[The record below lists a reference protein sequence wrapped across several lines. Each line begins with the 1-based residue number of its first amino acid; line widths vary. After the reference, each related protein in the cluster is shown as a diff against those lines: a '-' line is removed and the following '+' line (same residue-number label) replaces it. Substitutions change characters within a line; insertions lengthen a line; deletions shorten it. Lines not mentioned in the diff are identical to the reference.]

1 GVVRASGLDQSNI
14 PQFFARFIFPL
25 AAFDRGGLINDP
37 NAGTNKNL
45 FAFWGL
51 VDYLQSHEE
60 YIIRRR
66 GLPEADVRRMVEKFY
81 NDAIL
86 AKITATMTP
95 EEKVRWVSD
104 LQGIIELVGL
114 RVTPESRDAQT
125 LAVLLAARDVTGRDI
140 RLTPDRAN
148 QVPLG
153 VMRNFMVTR
162 GLRSEQVSGLVPLM
176 KRLLGGPDTPG
187 ELDAMFGEITLDYAK
202 KCPEA
207 GYLNYLEERLK
218 EVRAAGDVADEA
230 LLFRLV
236 VAEEG
241 ILVEQLRLQRMLDAL
256 VLLAEARMAD
266 GRTIDELN
274 LAELTDAAINGYME
288 RLRQILEGMR
298 GLDGEFLDEFKGHP
312 MYDAFNFL
320 NRRTIPTVIQE
331 GPNAGKRMDI
341 TYKRNPDPEHEF
353 ETVKAYTVYPGDGS
367 KSKIVYTFRTKT
379 QEYTTE
385 EGNEHEVE
393 RHIVYV
399 TNAREDDTVLTK
411 KTHASE
417 AYVVPDAG
425 NWFNARE
432 GRLPDGSWLQERFEE
447 GPDGESRPTWFLQ
460 KDADGN
466 EIETNFLWED
476 ADERVDLP
484 NSRIQQEFKNSRNI
498 YIYDGN
504 WRLLEVHY
512 PAGHFKLRGYR
523 DGFIYDQYSNDY
535 PGGAAGK
542 TFMLLTSRGKPVAQV
557 FGATIQNGEVTGGES
572 VIHMGYDLDG
582 TNDLFYSRYVDDP
595 TKLEKAGVDHELA
608 GRTFAYQFE
617 EPYDETKEENKLG
630 RSTVETRGETIDA
643 EGNVSR
649 DRDNYEI
656 VRRIIVG
663 PESTVNGRRVRKVY
677 TWKKTDPSDLV
688 DLSAYVIVYEWTT
701 EQDINEVLRGRI
713 VEVLEG
719 VEFGDPRS
727 RTGMFEIIL
736 AGSRAVD
743 YETLIGG
750 SGLLD
755 LLDIRGEPLSGEA
768 FYTLIYWN
776 NKLTGGTPR
785 MDAYHTRLMENF
797 RNLSETTEIETFW
810 KIVRDKVGDVD
821 MGENPG
827 PYISIVF
834 EYAKKVT
841 DGELTWKQ
849 ALEEIRGQIYR
860 FIREDPIVIDV
871 SEAVRAVDEGRISY
885 AQAYANIKERV
896 NAAVDTKGRK
906 DRLVREM
913 SEILER
919 AERGEISQKE
929 AVLAIEAMITEY
941 LESIVPPRILV
952 RIWNFLG
959 ENSYII
965 VPILLLIAWLLNR
978 FRRREAPVGPVQAR
992 ALVPAAPL
1000 APPPV
1005 TPAEPEDEGEA
1016 EEPGPSAPPVPG
1028 EEGGMTD
1035 EERAALDGR
1044 EEPGEEP
1051 EAEEAEEEPEAEE
1064 AEEELEAPEPI
1075 MQAEG
1080 IPSADIEI
1088 PGEIIPWENLPQGI
1102 KEHWYEIE
1110 AIDYRARELYEVTE
1124 GKIAVARE
1132 WMEHMCSMG
1141 AGFYAAALYECTRG
1155 NRELASEVWGG
1166 ISKDG
1171 LDLFN
1176 VRERIILY
1184 LEGVANQV
1192 IEVIDSYQRHIY
1204 NLKLD
1209 WSGIAERGDITREM
1223 VAVTMGRSAEG
1234 EHVTSIGEAT
1244 QAIRRSGNLYHII
1257 QTEEVR
1263 ERLLHTLAKTWWF
1276 GTARC
1281 NDPQTREHI
1290 EALRIPAADRIAFDE
1305 ALLAAT
1311 MDIGAPLLEWL
1322 TDALFDINV
1331 RGDLTDEQLR
1341 RKYEVDVI
1349 TMGYEALRVL
1359 DEIGHYRPEVFRS
1372 ILARVAERCYAK
1384 GEYGLANL
1392 QTAVEFLG
1400 RYEHSL
1406 DLIMSTLRDF
1416 MYHDEDNVRRGAV
1429 LLFAEMFSRH
1439 EERRIDENTSELL
1452 KVLKTSR
1459 DEVCREYAGIA
1470 LIKSGVKTD
1479 TAFLLGMLDL
1489 KIENIFVNISH
1500 TEAATGALS
1509 NDAIS
1514 GRIDDG
1520 I

>member
-1 GVVRASGLDQSNI
+1 PAAPAAAPDTAAADKRRELEMAAGAEYIPSGEIDATEIPADLAGETITALGVSDDDLRMLADRIDSDGAAQKGKAEFVRMLAARMNMQGLTDAEIAAHLEGMVRWTGVVRASGLDQSNI

-821 MGENPG
+821 MGKNPG
-827 PYISIVF
+827 PYISIVY

-841 DGELTWKQ
+841 DGELTRKQ

-1000 APPPV
+1000 APPP
-1005 TPAEPEDEGEA
+1005 
-1016 EEPGPSAPPVPG
+1016 
-1028 EEGGMTD
+1028 
-1035 EERAALDGR
+1035 
-1044 EEPGEEP
+1044 
-1051 EAEEAEEEPEAEE
+1051 
-1064 AEEELEAPEPI
+1064 
-1075 MQAEG
+1075 
-1080 IPSADIEI
+1080 
-1088 PGEIIPWENLPQGI
+1088 
-1102 KEHWYEIE
+1102 
-1110 AIDYRARELYEVTE
+1110 
-1124 GKIAVARE
+1124 
-1132 WMEHMCSMG
+1132 
-1141 AGFYAAALYECTRG
+1141 
-1155 NRELASEVWGG
+1155 
-1166 ISKDG
+1166 
-1171 LDLFN
+1171 
-1176 VRERIILY
+1176 
-1184 LEGVANQV
+1184 
-1192 IEVIDSYQRHIY
+1192 
-1204 NLKLD
+1204 
-1209 WSGIAERGDITREM
+1209 
-1223 VAVTMGRSAEG
+1223 
-1234 EHVTSIGEAT
+1234 
-1244 QAIRRSGNLYHII
+1244 
-1257 QTEEVR
+1257 
-1263 ERLLHTLAKTWWF
+1263 
-1276 GTARC
+1276 
-1281 NDPQTREHI
+1281 
-1290 EALRIPAADRIAFDE
+1290 
-1305 ALLAAT
+1305 
-1311 MDIGAPLLEWL
+1311 
-1322 TDALFDINV
+1322 
-1331 RGDLTDEQLR
+1331 
-1341 RKYEVDVI
+1341 
-1349 TMGYEALRVL
+1349 
-1359 DEIGHYRPEVFRS
+1359 
-1372 ILARVAERCYAK
+1372 
-1384 GEYGLANL
+1384 
-1392 QTAVEFLG
+1392 
-1400 RYEHSL
+1400 
-1406 DLIMSTLRDF
+1406 
-1416 MYHDEDNVRRGAV
+1416 
-1429 LLFAEMFSRH
+1429 
-1439 EERRIDENTSELL
+1439 
-1452 KVLKTSR
+1452 
-1459 DEVCREYAGIA
+1459 
-1470 LIKSGVKTD
+1470 
-1479 TAFLLGMLDL
+1479 
-1489 KIENIFVNISH
+1489 
-1500 TEAATGALS
+1500 
-1509 NDAIS
+1509 
-1514 GRIDDG
+1514 
-1520 I
+1520 